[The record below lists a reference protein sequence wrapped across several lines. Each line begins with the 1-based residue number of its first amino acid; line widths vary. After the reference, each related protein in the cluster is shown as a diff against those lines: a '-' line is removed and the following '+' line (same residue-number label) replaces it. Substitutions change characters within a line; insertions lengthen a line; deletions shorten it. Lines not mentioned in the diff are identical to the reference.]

1 MRGLGVLVRGFAGM
15 GGLAALAAVTAC
27 GSVVAGSPSGAVAGA
42 STSAVPGG
50 SSSVTP
56 GAVPTG
62 LAGGAPVAVASA
74 IVHPAKAPSHARGTT
89 TPRATA
95 SQAPVT
101 TKGGAPLSAG
111 NPDGHGTVPAA
122 AQAVDTSH
130 PDHVIGTGTAAS
142 CTSAAVVA
150 AVAAGGVITFSC
162 GPDPVTITMTGT
174 ATVPTSSHLVVLDGG
189 GKVTLSGG
197 GKTEILS
204 VNSGWQQQWPQLVVQ
219 NLTFTGAYSGT
230 QQTSGSS
237 VYGGG
242 AIFDEGGQ
250 LKVVN
255 SAFSGNSC
263 FATGPDLGGGA
274 VRAVGMYPGSPVY
287 ITGDT
292 FTGNSCS
299 NGGALSGLFA
309 QFDVINSVLTG
320 NKAIGWGANPAAA
333 GTPGG
338 GSGGAIYTDG
348 TGYDLTV
355 TGTVMRDNTAREG
368 GGAIFFVVNSGGGT
382 LQINSSTLQGNPSGE
397 FQNAPGI
404 FDSVNG
410 KDTQPVVAGSSVG

>member
-1 MRGLGVLVRGFAGM
+1 M
-15 GGLAALAAVTAC
+15 GCLAAVAAVTAC
-27 GSVVAGSPSGAVAGA
+27 AGAVPGATAGA
-42 STSAVPGG
+42 SSSAAPGASFSAVP
-50 SSSVTP
+50 
-56 GAVPTG
+56 AVASTAP
-62 LAGGAPVAVASA
+62 AAGAPVAVASA
-74 IVHPAKAPSHARGTT
+74 VVTAAKAPSHAHGTT
-89 TPRATA
+89 TARATA
-95 SQAPVT
+95 SRPPAT
-101 TKGGAPLSAG
+101 TQGGAPLAAG
-111 NPDGHGTVPAA
+111 NPAGNATVPAA
-122 AQAVDTSH
+122 GQAADTSH
-130 PDHVIGTGTAAS
+130 PDHVIGSGTPAS

-162 GPDPVTITMTGT
+162 GPAPVTITMTAT

-189 GKVTLSGG
+189 GKVTLSGA

-204 VNSGWQQQWPQLVVQ
+204 VNAVWQQQWPQLVVQ
-219 NLTFTGAYSGT
+219 NLTFTDAYSGT
-230 QQTSGSS
+230 QQTAGSS

-255 SAFSGNSC
+255 SAFVGNSC
-263 FATGPDLGGGA
+263 FASGPYLGGGA
-274 VRAVGMYPGSPVY
+274 IRAVGMYPASPVY
-287 ITGDT
+287 VTGDT

-309 QFDVINSVLTG
+309 QFDVINSLMTG
-320 NKAIGWGANPAAA
+320 NKAIGLGANPAQA

-348 TGYDLTV
+348 TGYSLSV

-368 GGAIFFVVNSGGGT
+368 GGGIFFVVNSGGGT
-382 LQINSSTLQGNPSGE
+382 LQIESSTLQGNTSAA

-410 KDTQPVVAGSSVG
+410 KDTQPVEVNSSVS

>member
-1 MRGLGVLVRGFAGM
+1 MRSVQGRGRVLRGLARLARAI
-15 GGLAALAAVTAC
+15 LAAATACVAVTAC
-27 GSVVAGSPSGAVAGA
+27 AGTVPGASSAAVSGA
-42 STSAVPGG
+42 AVP
-50 SSSVTP
+50 SAATAP
-56 GAVPTG
+56 
-62 LAGGAPVAVASA
+62 GAPVAVASA
-74 IVHPAKAPSHARGTT
+74 VVHAVKAVPGAPGTALSKAPGTAVS
-89 TPRATA
+89 RAPSA
-95 SQAPVT
+95 SPGSALP
-101 TKGGAPLSAG
+101 AAG
-111 NPDGHGTVPAA
+111 NPDGHAAVPAA
-122 AQAVDTSH
+122 AQAVVTSH
-130 PDHVIGTGTAAS
+130 PDHVIGNGTPAS
-142 CTSAAVVA
+142 CTSAAVIA

-162 GPDPVTITMTGT
+162 GQNPVTITMTAA

-204 VNSGWQQQWPQLVVQ
+204 MNSGWQQQWPQLVVQ
-219 NLTFTGAYSGT
+219 NLAFTDAYSGT
-230 QQTSGSS
+230 QQTTGSS

-242 AIFDEGGQ
+242 AIFADGGQ

-255 SAFSGNSC
+255 SAFAGNSC

-274 VRAVGMYPGSPVY
+274 IRAVGMYPASPVY

-309 QFDVINSVLTG
+309 QFDVINSLLTG
-320 NKAIGWGANPAAA
+320 NKAIGWGANPASA

-348 TGYDLTV
+348 TGYNLSV
-355 TGTVMRDNTAREG
+355 TGSVLRDNTAREG
-368 GGAIFFVVNSGGGT
+368 GGGIFFVVNSGGGT
-382 LQINSSTLQGNPSGE
+382 LQIESSTLQGNPSGA

-410 KDTQPVVAGSSVG
+410 QDTQPVVVGSSIG

>member
-1 MRGLGVLVRGFAGM
+1 
-15 GGLAALAAVTAC
+15 
-27 GSVVAGSPSGAVAGA
+27 
-42 STSAVPGG
+42 
-50 SSSVTP
+50 
-56 GAVPTG
+56 
-62 LAGGAPVAVASA
+62 
-74 IVHPAKAPSHARGTT
+74 
-89 TPRATA
+89 
-95 SQAPVT
+95 
-101 TKGGAPLSAG
+101 
-111 NPDGHGTVPAA
+111 
-122 AQAVDTSH
+122 
-130 PDHVIGTGTAAS
+130 VIGDGTPAS

-162 GPDPVTITMTGT
+162 GPAPVTIIMTAT
-174 ATVPTSSHLVVLDGG
+174 ATVGNTSHLVVLDGG
-189 GKVTLSGG
+189 GKVTLSGS
-197 GKTEILS
+197 GKTQILS
-204 VNSGWQQQWPQLVVQ
+204 MNAGWEQQWPQLVVQ
-219 NLTFTGAYSGT
+219 NLTFTDAYSGT

-255 SAFSGNSC
+255 SAFVGNSC
-263 FATGPDLGGGA
+263 YASGPDLGGGA
-274 VRAVGMYPGSPVY
+274 IRAVGMYLASPVY

-299 NGGALSGLFA
+299 NGGALSGLYA
-309 QFDVINSVLTG
+309 NFDVINSLLTG
-320 NKAIGWGANPAAA
+320 NKAIGWGANPAQA

-348 TGYDLTV
+348 DQYNLSV

-382 LQINSSTLQGNPSGE
+382 LRIESSTLQGNPSGM

-410 KDTQPVVAGSSVG
+410 QDTQPVVVNSSIG